1 MKKIVLAALLAWGV
15 IGHMACSG
23 GKKEIG
29 DLKGGKNGKGGKEAS
44 EKPKYDRYWND
55 LARLLAGKERL
66 AGSVLDSIDNGATAQ
81 QHRDFFKG
89 SLWQQYRDY
98 LKKVEAFA
106 QAEFPE
112 EHKSDRVML
121 YPFSG
126 PDFITAHA
134 LFPNARK
141 YVFWGLEPEGQLP
154 NIREIPKD
162 RLDHNLKSIQHS
174 LRTIMRR
181 SFFVTSEMGGD
192 FRRAE
197 LNGSLPIILTFM
209 AERGN
214 EVLNVE
220 RIKINMNGE
229 LEPIGKDASYGMG
242 TNDSLVTGMRYL
254 FRRSE
259 DAPVQ
264 ELIYIVFDAQ
274 DFPAEK
280 RFSRHTEL
288 IKWLRGLGRV
298 STYFKSGSYV
308 IQWESTNTLRALITD
323 ITDFFFQDDT
333 GLRYGQFDLNTWD
346 ITLYGNYVPPVPP
359 FTTQFE
365 RPLAQAYATKKH
377 PVKPV
382 SFQMGYQQGR
392 GEDRTSLIMARR
404 KPAEP
409 AAPAQDKP
417 QEKKPAGK

>member
-1 MKKIVLAALLAWGV
+1 MQKSVMTPRFLSALLLGLALS
-15 IGHMACSG
+15 ITACSG
-23 GKKEIG
+23 GKKPIDDVQG
-29 DLKGGKNGKGGKEAS
+29 GGKGADGTAEAQ
-44 EKPKYDRYWND
+44 PKYDRYWND
-55 LARLLAGKERL
+55 LARLLAGQARQD
-66 AGSVLDSIDNGATAQ
+66 GSTLDSLDQSPEAKT
-81 QHRDFFKG
+81 HREFFAG
-89 SLWQQYRDY
+89 PVWLQYRDY
-98 LKKVEAFA
+98 LKKVDAFA
-106 QAEFPE
+106 KAEFPN

-126 PDFITAHA
+126 PDFITAHT
-134 LFPNARK
+134 LFPNAKK

-154 NIREIPKD
+154 NVRQLPKD
-162 RLDHNLKSIQHS
+162 RLEHNLASIRHS
-174 LRTIMRR
+174 LRTIVRR

-209 AERGN
+209 ADRGN
-214 EVLNVE
+214 EVLLVE
-220 RIKINMNGE
+220 RIKINKEGK
-229 LEPIGKDASYGMG
+229 LEPIGKDAAYGMG

-254 FRRSE
+254 FRRSA

-274 DFPAEK
+274 DFPNEK

-288 IKWLRGLGRV
+288 ISWLRSLGRV
-298 STYFKSGSYV
+298 NTYFKSGSYV

-323 ITDFFFQDDT
+323 LTDFFFQDDT
-333 GLRYGQFDLNTWD
+333 GLRYGQFDLDVWD
-346 ITLYGNYVPPVPP
+346 LTLYGNYVPPVPP

-365 RPLAQAYATKKH
+365 SPLAQAYATKKH

-382 SFQMGYQQGR
+382 TFQMGYQQGR

-404 KPAEP
+404 KAPQPAK
-409 AAPAQDKP
+409 AADKP
-417 QEKKPAGK
+417 ATK